1 MNLID
6 TIKNAHHQGA
16 HRTFGA
22 AHMVKQPMKRI
33 DPSTLEV
40 CDDPIPGHR
49 ASSGNK
55 YETVLLSLKH
65 GQCVKCAPSEVG
77 GVAGALRKLI
87 EHKKL
92 TGAVRTMKN
101 YGDGKG
107 RVWLMAPV
115 ESKAKLAAV
124 RG

>member
-49 ASSGNK
+49 ASCGNK
-55 YETVLLSLKH
+55 YETVLKSLKY
-65 GQCVKCAPSEVG
+65 GQCVKCAPSAVG
-77 GVAGALRKLI
+77 GVAGALRKMI
-87 EHKKL
+87 ELGKVK
-92 TGAVRTMKN
+92 GAVRTMKD
-101 YGDGKG
+101 YGDGSG
-107 RVWLMAPV
+107 RVWLMEAP
-115 ESKAKLAAV
+115 KAKLAAV